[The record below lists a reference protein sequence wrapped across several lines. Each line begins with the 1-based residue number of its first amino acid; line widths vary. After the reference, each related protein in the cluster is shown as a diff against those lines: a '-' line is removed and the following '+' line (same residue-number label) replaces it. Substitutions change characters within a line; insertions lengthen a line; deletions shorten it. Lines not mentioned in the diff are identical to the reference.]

1 MPINLKGTPH
11 STVLREFGVATFG
24 AGRSPCLNA
33 FGKRPNNF
41 RVSMNVY
48 RHTLC
53 SLLPYD
59 FKTVGAVVKISRNN
73 TKTQNGPQK
82 NGKFVDRN
90 ENVIVAL

>member
-1 MPINLKGTPH
+1 
-11 STVLREFGVATFG
+11 
-24 AGRSPCLNA
+24 
-33 FGKRPNNF
+33 
-41 RVSMNVY
+41 MNVY